1 MQADNLARQV
11 KTLNDTI
18 RKITIQKEGIFNELR
33 DGQEQLRLSNN
44 QINKLRGETEQY
56 RLTIEDFKRKSQD
69 VKISEYE
76 SKIALF
82 SQ

>member
-18 RKITIQKEGIFNELR
+18 RKITVQKEGIFNELR

>member
-1 MQADNLARQV
+1 
-11 KTLNDTI
+11 
-18 RKITIQKEGIFNELR
+18 LR
-33 DGQEQLRLSNN
+33 EGQEQLRLSNN
-44 QINKLRGETEQY
+44 QISKLRGETEEY
-56 RLTIEDFKRKSQD
+56 RLTIDDFKKKSQD